1 MIDMNTTDEPLP
13 VHVAEAPADSKA
25 VWRCVHD
32 GTDLFAAFETTG
44 QTESVYEIVD
54 FDTQEEMDAAIDA
67 LGLTVDPDIYT
78 RPDTNNQT
86 PHRHAR

>member
-1 MIDMNTTDEPLP
+1 MSTPDESQP
-13 VHVAEAPADSKA
+13 VHVAEAPAADQPI
-25 VWRCVHD
+25 WRCVHD
-32 GTDLFAAFETTG
+32 GTDLIAAFETTG

-54 FDTQEEMDAAIDA
+54 FDTQEEMEAAIDA
-67 LGLTVDPDIYT
+67 LGLTVDPDIYI